1 MLKRTLVMLAT
12 PGLIAGGLI
21 FSAGTASAA
30 AAPPIECKLYSINDT
45 SIASC
50 RYSREYQHWIRCE
63 NDNTTAELVEKF
75 NGKRNHLS
83 CPADYDLVDH
93 AIGAAI

>member
-30 AAPPIECKLYSINDT
+30 AVPAIECKLYSINNT

-50 RYSREYQHWIRCE
+50 RYTREYQHWIRCA
-63 NDNTTAELVEKF
+63 NGDTTAELVEEF
-75 NGKRNHLS
+75 NGRRNSLS
-83 CPADYDLVDH
+83 CPTGYDLTDH
-93 AIGAAI
+93 SIGASV

>member
-30 AAPPIECKLYSINDT
+30 AVPPVECKLYTSNST

-50 RYSREYQHWIRCE
+50 RYTREYQHWIRCE
-63 NDNTTAELVEKF
+63 NGNITAELVEEF
-75 NGKRNHLS
+75 NGRRNSLS
-83 CPADYDLVDH
+83 CPSGYDLINYS
-93 AIGAAI
+93 IGV

>member
-1 MLKRTLVMLAT
+1 MLKRTLVMLAA

-30 AAPPIECKLYSINDT
+30 AAPAVECKLYTSNST

-50 RYSREYQHWIRCE
+50 RYTRDYGHWIRCQ
-63 NDNTTAELVEKF
+63 NGDITAELTEEF
-75 NGKRNHLS
+75 NGRRNHLS
-83 CPADYDLVDH
+83 CPSGYDLINH
-93 AIGAAI
+93 AVGV